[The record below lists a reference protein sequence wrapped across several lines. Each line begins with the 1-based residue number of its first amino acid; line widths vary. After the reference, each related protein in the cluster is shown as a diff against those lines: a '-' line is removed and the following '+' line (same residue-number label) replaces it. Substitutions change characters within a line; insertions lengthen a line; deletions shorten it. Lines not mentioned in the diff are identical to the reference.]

1 MTRWLLTLCLLF
13 PVLAQA
19 DYRPVSSVTLPVM
32 MPVDAHTNWHGR
44 QLIVGVLEE
53 NNAPWAMRVGNDLYG
68 IDADYL
74 AALSQLTGVQ
84 FVVKAFPDDARQLAA
99 LKNGEIDFLLG
110 IAHPALPPGVLLS
123 DSWYSSPLRI
133 YRNRENQ
140 RAVMFNSRDAQL
152 AISRQT
158 LSLLPPAL
166 IARHR
171 WREYG
176 SDLQALYTLLNQQ
189 NDYVVADET
198 SASFLLSQL
207 QQGQVYQLASG
218 IETGELTLRAVAQNR
233 ALLDWLNQSLR
244 QLPVELLNTIQ
255 GRWSSPLPRY
265 QDTQTLALTAME
277 RQWLAAHPVV
287 RYAAD
292 SNNYPWSYRDASG
305 EAHGYGIDLLN
316 AIGQSTGLRFEPRWV
331 SNSQQASAL
340 LQQQQ
345 VLLQL
350 MQPLNG
356 EKMQSATLPVWRALW
371 GIYSSGRTPLMR
383 WDDLRGKRIGVIRD
397 DLAQQLIPA
406 GMDTQAFDDR
416 GSLYDALANGQIDAL
431 VDNVLSARWLVA
443 SRYAGR
449 IHLAFAA
456 SDIAW
461 PIAMGVH
468 PAQPPLREILN
479 KALQQIPAE
488 TQRQMHDNWAM
499 PPQPGSESVIR
510 SLPVMV
516 LSAAIAAIIVLLIL
530 LIRRYLQQRQERLQ
544 REQAERAN
552 RMKSQFL
559 ATVSHE
565 LRTPM
570 QAILGL
576 LELEQQQRNSAN
588 LNLLHSSARSLLALL
603 NDLQDHARIES
614 NSFTL
619 APRPLDLRHWLAQIQ
634 QFYHPLMR
642 AGGPQLVVEALTPLP
657 ERVLIDADRL
667 QQIANNLVANA
678 LKFTRKGEIRLTL
691 AVRQHITLTISDS
704 GSGIP
709 LQEQQKLFDP
719 WYQAPSGKAVSVQG
733 SGLGLFICRE
743 IVQRMGGCIALHST
757 PGVGTRVTVTL
768 PLQPVDDASSQ
779 AVAMP
784 AWPRYPSLRAAIVDD
799 HPANLQVMR
808 QQLARFA
815 IEADCFAE
823 GRALLRADATQ
834 PYDLLFIDQMMPRPD
849 GALLLRILRRR
860 DRQRRRR
867 SLRVLCSADAQL
879 LRPGVALTNEL
890 VLIKPLTLQDIARVL
905 AEAFSDPLV
914 RLDENINA
922 LAQHN
927 PKYVARLSATLRQSL
942 QSDSQAIEA
951 ALAAQD
957 WSGLVSAAHR
967 MKSSWLLLDI
977 SQGAALSQ
985 QLVEK
990 AKQHQDAAEERK
1002 LLILLTNRLLEK
1014 LENYGPHTQSHGK

>member
-1 MTRWLLTLCLLF
+1 MTRWLLLLCLLF
-13 PVLAQA
+13 CVAAKA
-19 DYRPVSSVTLPVM
+19 DYRPVSSVTLPM
-32 MPVDAHTNWHGR
+32 MIPVNEHNNWHGR

-53 NNAPWAMRVGNDLYG
+53 NNAPWAMRPGNDLYG

-84 FVVKAFPDDARQLAA
+84 FTVKAFPDEVRLLAA
-99 LKNGEIDFLLG
+99 LKNGDLDFMLG
-110 IAHPALPPGVLLS
+110 VAHPALPPGFLLS

-152 AISRQT
+152 AVSRQT

-166 IARHR
+166 MTRHR

-207 QQGQVYQLASG
+207 QQGQIYQLASG
-218 IETGELTLRAVAQNR
+218 IETGQLTLRAVAKNR
-233 ALLDWLNQSLR
+233 ELIDWLNQSLR
-244 QLPVELLNTIQ
+244 QLPVELVNTIQ
-255 GRWSSPLPRY
+255 GRWISPLPRY
-265 QDTQTLALTAME
+265 QDTQTLALTTME
-277 RQWLAAHPVV
+277 RQWLSAHSVV
-287 RYAAD
+287 RYAAE
-292 SNNYPWSYRDASG
+292 SNNSPWSYRDASG
-305 EAHGYGIDLLN
+305 EAHGYGVDLLN

-331 SNSQQASAL
+331 SNPQQAAVL
-340 LQQQQ
+340 LQQHQ
-345 VLLQL
+345 VELQL

-356 EKMQSATLPVWRALW
+356 EMMQSATLPVWRALW
-371 GIYSSGRTPLMR
+371 GIYSTGRTPLMR
-383 WDDLRGKRIGVIRD
+383 WDDLRGKRIGVIQN
-397 DLAQQLIPA
+397 DLAQQLLPMGI
-406 GMDTQAFDDR
+406 QSQRFSDR
-416 GSLYDALANGQIDAL
+416 GTLYDALANGQIDAL

-443 SRYAGR
+443 SRYADR

-461 PIAMGVH
+461 PIAMGVS
-468 PAQPPLREILN
+468 PAQPLLREILD
-479 KALQQIPAE
+479 KGLQQIPPE
-488 TQRQMHDNWAM
+488 TQRQMRDNWTM
-499 PPQPGSESVIR
+499 PPQPGSERVMR

-516 LSAAIAAIIVLLIL
+516 LTAAIAAIVVLLIL

-552 RMKSQFL
+552 QMKSQFL

-576 LELEQQQRNSAN
+576 LELEQQQRDSAN
-588 LNLLHSSARSLLALL
+588 LTLLHSSARSLLTLL

-619 APRPLDLRHWLAQIQ
+619 APRPLDLPHWLAQLQ
-634 QFYHPLMR
+634 RFYHPLMR
-642 AGGPQLVVEALTPLP
+642 DDGPRLVVEALTPLP
-657 ERVLIDADRL
+657 DRVLIDADRL
-667 QQIANNLVANA
+667 QQVTNNLVANA
-678 LKFTRKGEIRLTL
+678 LKFTRAGEIRLTL
-691 AVRQHITLTISDS
+691 AVTQQITLTISDS

-709 LQEQQKLFDP
+709 PDEQQKLFDP

-743 IVQRMGGCIALHST
+743 IVQRMGGDIVLHST

-768 PLQPVDDASSQ
+768 PLQPVDDASPQ
-779 AVAMP
+779 AVAVP
-784 AWPRYPSLRAAIVDD
+784 DWPRYPSLRAAIVDD
-799 HPANLQVMR
+799 HPANLLVMQ

-815 IEADCFAE
+815 IHADCFAE
-823 GRALLRADATQ
+823 GRALLQADAVQ

-860 DRQRRRR
+860 ERNRKRYV
-867 SLRVLCSADAQL
+867 LRVLCSADAQL
-879 LRPGVALTNEL
+879 LHPGSVTAHEVL
-890 VLIKPLTLQDIARVL
+890 LIKPLALQDIARVL
-905 AEAFSDPLV
+905 AQGFSDPLAG
-914 RLDENINA
+914 LEENINT

-927 PKYVARLSATLRQSL
+927 PKYVARLSATLRQTL
-942 QSDSQAIEA
+942 YNDSEAIGQAH
-951 ALAAQD
+951 LARN
-957 WSGLVSAAHR
+957 WSGLASAAHR
-967 MKSSWLLLDI
+967 MKSSWLLLGI
-977 SQGAALSQ
+977 EQGAALSQ
-985 QLVEK
+985 KLVEK
-990 AKQHQDAAEERK
+990 AKQHQDAPEERK

-1014 LENYGPHTQSHGK
+1014 LEDYGPHTQSHGK

>member
-1 MTRWLLTLCLLF
+1 MTRWLLLLCLLF
-13 PVLAQA
+13 CVMAQA
-19 DYRPVSSVTLPVM
+19 DYRPVSSVTLPMM
-32 MPVDAHTNWHGR
+32 MPVNQHNNWHGR

-84 FVVKAFPDDARQLAA
+84 FAVKAFPDEARLLAA
-99 LKNGEIDFLLG
+99 LKNGDLDFLLG
-110 IAHPALPPGVLLS
+110 VAHPALPPGFLLS

-133 YRNRENQ
+133 YRNRENR

-152 AISRQT
+152 AVSRQT

-166 IARHR
+166 MTRHR

-207 QQGQVYQLASG
+207 QQGQIYQLASG
-218 IETGELTLRAVAQNR
+218 IETGQLTLRAVAQNR
-233 ALLDWLNQSLR
+233 ELLDWLNQSLR
-244 QLPVELLNTIQ
+244 QLPVELVNTIQ
-255 GRWSSPLPRY
+255 GRWISPLPRY
-265 QDTQTLALTAME
+265 QDTQTLALTTME
-277 RQWLAAHPVV
+277 RQWLSTHPVV
-287 RYAAD
+287 RYAAE
-292 SNNYPWSYRDASG
+292 SNNSPWSYRDASG

-331 SNSQQASAL
+331 SNPQQAGVL

-345 VLLQL
+345 VELQL

-356 EKMQSATLPVWRALW
+356 EMMQSATLPVWRALW
-371 GIYSSGRTPLMR
+371 GIYSTGRTPLMR
-383 WDDLRGKRIGVIRD
+383 WDDLRGKRIGVMQN
-397 DLAQQLIPA
+397 DLAQRLLPA
-406 GMDTQAFDDR
+406 GIQSQPFSER

-443 SRYAGR
+443 SRYADR

-461 PIAMGVH
+461 PIAMGVS
-468 PAQPPLREILN
+468 PAQPLLREILD
-479 KALQQIPAE
+479 KGLQQIPPE
-488 TQRQMHDNWAM
+488 TQRQMRDKWTM
-499 PPQPGSESVIR
+499 PPQPGSERVMR

-516 LSAAIAAIIVLLIL
+516 LTAAIAAIVVLLIL

-552 RMKSQFL
+552 QMKSQFL

-576 LELEQQQRNSAN
+576 LELEQQQRDSAN
-588 LNLLHSSARSLLALL
+588 LTLLHSSARSLLTLL

-614 NSFTL
+614 NSFSL
-619 APRPLDLRHWLAQIQ
+619 APRPLELPHWLAQLQ
-634 QFYHPLMR
+634 RFYHPLMR
-642 AGGPQLVVEALTPLP
+642 DDGPRLVVEALTPLP
-657 ERVLIDADRL
+657 DRVLIDADRL
-667 QQIANNLVANA
+667 QQVTNNLVANA
-678 LKFTRKGEIRLTL
+678 LKFTRAGEIRLTL
-691 AVRQHITLTISDS
+691 AVTQQIVLTISDS

-709 LQEQQKLFDP
+709 PDEQQKLFDP

-743 IVQRMGGCIALHST
+743 IVQRMGGDIVLHST

-768 PLQPVDDASSQ
+768 PLQPVDDASPQ
-779 AVAMP
+779 AVDVP
-784 AWPRYPSLRAAIVDD
+784 DWPRYPSLRAAIVDD
-799 HPANLQVMR
+799 HPANLLVMQ

-815 IEADCFAE
+815 IHADCFAE
-823 GRALLRADATQ
+823 GRALLRADAVQ
-834 PYDLLFIDQMMPRPD
+834 PYDLLLIDQMMPRPD

-860 DRQRRRR
+860 DRKRKRYV
-867 SLRVLCSADAQL
+867 LRVLCSADAQL
-879 LRPGVALTNEL
+879 LHPGSVMANEVL
-890 VLIKPLTLQDIARVL
+890 LIKPLALQDIARVL
-905 AEAFSDPLV
+905 AQGFSDPLA
-914 RLDENINA
+914 RLEENINR

-927 PKYVARLSATLRQSL
+927 PKYVARLSATLCQTL
-942 QSDSQAIEA
+942 HSDSEAIGQAH
-951 ALAAQD
+951 LARN
-957 WSGLVSAAHR
+957 WSGLASAAHR
-967 MKSSWLLLDI
+967 MKSSWLLLGI
-977 SQGAALSQ
+977 EQGAMLSQ

-990 AKQHQDAAEERK
+990 AQQHQDAPEERK

-1014 LENYGPHTQSHGK
+1014 LEDYGPHTQSHGK